1 MEIISHRGLW
11 YKNSEKNSMKAFH
24 ASFENNFGTET
35 DIRDYNGKLV
45 ISHDVANC
53 DSLDLE
59 EFLDLYCITSKK
71 TLALNIKS
79 DGLTHILKEIINKY
93 SIDNYFVFDMSI
105 PDTIPYKLNKINFYI
120 RQSEFEKN
128 LPFYDDCKGVWL
140 DSFNYIWYNQELIEN
155 HFKQGKK
162 VCIVSPEL
170 HNRDKEILWELLLK
184 DDFYKS
190 ENLILCTDFP
200 LDAYK
205 YFNL

>member
-11 YKNSEKNSMKAFH
+11 NQSTYKNSSLAFQESFKNG
-24 ASFENNFGTET
+24 FGTET

-45 ISHDVANC
+45 ISHDIANC

-59 EFLDLYCITSKK
+59 EFLELYSNSSNK

-79 DGLTHILKEIINKY
+79 DGLTSKLKEILNKY

-105 PDTIPYKLNKINFYI
+105 PDTIPYCLNKINFFI
-120 RQSEFEKN
+120 RQSEFEN
-128 LPFYDDCKGVWL
+128 DLPFYDDCNGIWL
-140 DSFNYIWYNQELIEN
+140 DSFSSIWYNQDIIEN
-155 HFKQGKK
+155 HFKRGKK
-162 VCIVSPEL
+162 VCIVSSEL
-170 HNRDKEILWELLLK
+170 HGRDKEILWELLLK
-184 DDFYKS
+184 ENLFKS